1 MSAAVRR
8 DAPLHRDRLRE
19 DLDAGIAAL
28 DPGIAEALDSD
39 ARDRLIAY
47 LELLVRWNRT
57 YNLTAVRDPLQ
68 MVPRHL
74 LDSLSVLPWV
84 LQGPVLD
91 AGTGAGLP
99 GIPLAI
105 ARSSLS
111 FTLLDSNGKKTR
123 FVRQALAELGVDN
136 AEVVQSRLQTYRPV
150 RKFAT
155 IVARAVAS
163 LTELRN
169 ACGHLAANDARL
181 LALKGR
187 LPEQEIADLVPQ
199 GAAAPVVSAALDEG
213 AEASDPAARIGI
225 HSLSVPLLEAERNLI
240 VIPFHASAHG

>member
-1 MSAAVRR
+1 MSAAGRR
-8 DAPLHRDRLRE
+8 DPRLDRDQLRE
-19 DLDAGIAAL
+19 RLDAGLSAMDTCIAAAL
-28 DPGIAEALDSD
+28 DRD
-39 ARDRLIAY
+39 ARERLIGY
-47 LELLVRWNRT
+47 LELLVRWNCT
-57 YNLTAVRDPLQ
+57 YNLTAVRDPLE

-74 LDSLSVLPWV
+74 LDSLAVLPWI

-99 GIPLAI
+99 GLPLAI
-105 ARSSLS
+105 ARPGLA

-123 FVRQALAELGVDN
+123 FVRQALLELGVDN
-136 AEVVQSRLQTYRPV
+136 AEVVQSRLQTYRPE

-163 LTELRN
+163 LAELRE
-169 ACGHLAANDARL
+169 ACAHLAAHGARL

-187 LPEQEIADLVPQ
+187 LPELEIAELISEEVAAH
-199 GAAAPVVSAALDEG
+199 GASADAV
-213 AEASDPAARIGI
+213 AVASDLAAGIGV
-225 HSLSVPLLEAERNLI
+225 HPLAVPLLEAERNLI